1 METVKITWSHYY
13 GTLQKISLLAGL
25 WPFLQLRTR
34 LFRIGLQIVNMI
46 TISVPQMAFQFRC
59 RDIHCFLLSL
69 TAILLSIVAVVKV
82 YTFQLNI
89 LKFKELTEHLY
100 VDWKN
105 LETPEEYEIMKS
117 YAENSRRFSII
128 YPVYCIVGTTVFMS
142 VSIVPHIFDVVLP
155 LNESRP
161 LLLPYPGYYFVDSR
175 EYFTY
180 IFWHSFLS
188 WQIVIIGIFAH
199 DCMFVCYVEH
209 VSSMFA
215 VVGYR
220 FESLIYDRKDALSKN
235 ENADLDEK
243 LRRRVAYLVHTHRE
257 ALELAQLLESIFNIP
272 FAVQMGIS
280 TVGMSITLLQGQ
292 KLLDR
297 SIETRDKIYNS
308 SWYKTPRNL
317 RKLLILIMMKSL
329 QPSLLTAGKIYIFS
343 LENFATVLQ
352 TSMSYFTVLA
362 SF

>member
-46 TISVPQMAFQFRC
+46 TISVPQ
-59 RDIHCFLLSL
+59 
-69 TAILLSIVAVVKV
+69 
-82 YTFQLNI
+82 
-89 LKFKELTEHLY
+89 FKELTEHLY

-215 VVGYR
+215 VVG
-220 FESLIYDRKDALSKN
+220 
-235 ENADLDEK
+235 
-243 LRRRVAYLVHTHRE
+243 
-257 ALELAQLLESIFNIP
+257 LAQLLESIFNIP